1 MSDPHAP
8 PIMSLPK
15 SHCSSVHTGEL
26 PDDELA
32 EYKNVFPLEVSKFPY
47 SKHKAIHISESRAA
61 LGGSLFFDRLCS
73 DHLDK
78 VDNSKAFPG

>member
-1 MSDPHAP
+1 
-8 PIMSLPK
+8 MSLPK
-15 SHCSSVHTGEL
+15 SYSGSVHAGEL

-47 SKHKAIHISESRAA
+47 SKQKAINISKSRAA
-61 LGGSLFFDRLCS
+61 LGGSQFFDRLCS

-78 VDNSKAFPG
+78 VDNSKFLPG

>member
-1 MSDPHAP
+1 
-8 PIMSLPK
+8 MSLPK
-15 SHCSSVHTGEL
+15 SHCGSGEL
-26 PDDELA
+26 PNDGLA

-47 SKHKAIHISESRAA
+47 SKQKATQISKSRAA

-78 VDNSKAFPG
+78 VDNSKAFLG